1 MRLTVIGATGG
12 IGTEVVRQ
20 ALDAGHEVTAAVRD
34 PDRMAV
40 TAPDRLRVVQADV
53 LDAEAVL
60 PAVKGADAVV
70 SALGPRRGGP
80 TTVVCD
86 GARAALTAMGTAN
99 VRRLVIVSANGAYYG
114 PGDDLIGRLV
124 VKPIL
129 QRLLREGFADLHRME
144 DLVRASHTDWT
155 IVRPPRLTNRPRT
168 GRYRTAIDAH
178 VGISIA
184 RADVADAI
192 LAALADPA
200 TIGHHL
206 GVGR

>member
-34 PDRMAV
+34 PARMAV
-40 TAPDRLRVVQADV
+40 AAPDRLRVVQADV

-80 TTVVCD
+80 ATVVSD
-86 GARAALTAMGTAN
+86 GARAALTAMDAAA
-99 VRRLVIVSANGAYYG
+99 VRRLVIVSANGAYDD
-114 PGDDLIGRLV
+114 PGDGLAARLV

-129 QRLLREGFADLHRME
+129 QRVLREGFADLHQME
-144 DLVRASHTDWT
+144 DLVRARHTDWT

-168 GRYRTAIDAH
+168 GRYRTAVDAH
-178 VGISIA
+178 VGTSIA